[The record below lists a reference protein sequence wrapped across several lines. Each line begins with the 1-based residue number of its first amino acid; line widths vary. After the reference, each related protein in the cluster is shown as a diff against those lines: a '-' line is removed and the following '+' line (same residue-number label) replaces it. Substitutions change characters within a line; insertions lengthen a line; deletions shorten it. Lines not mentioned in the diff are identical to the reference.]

1 MVTCWAFVS
10 LSHALQHNKYR
21 PIHIHFL
28 LFEPFHFYLSC
39 LGIFALFLAF
49 FVFLSTF
56 LFLSLF
62 FYFSLSF
69 SHFPSLF
76 LPLHSHELCLWNV
89 LVNDKL
95 LIAVFIGNIMTFC
108 SIRKQFHRN
117 CFNSWHFHL
126 TRTNLS
132 TFLIQNMLW
141 NLSILSNWNF
151 YFGLHI
157 HILFEF
163 SFRSASVTE
172 QTGIVLNRLYANK
185 TYWFY
190 ARGHYMLMTLD
201 V

>member
-39 LGIFALFLAF
+39 LDIFSLFLAF
-49 FVFLSTF
+49 FVFYRLFSFFLYFSTF
-56 LFLSLF
+56 LFLSPIF
-62 FYFSLSF
+62 HLS
-69 SHFPSLF
+69 

-117 CFNSWHFHL
+117 CSNSWHFHL

-151 YFGLHI
+151 YFSLHI

-172 QTGIVLNRLYANK
+172 QTGIVLNRLYATK